1 MKPLVAEW
9 VQDKFLP
16 NRKMFHTRFAQVAK
30 IAKNEGKCGVYFA
43 RRSTCGLIKRHT
55 ALEKFMAP
63 HSASPARKR

>member
-30 IAKNEGKCGVYFA
+30 IAKNEGKCGVNF
-43 RRSTCGLIKRHT
+43 STWIQV
-55 ALEKFMAP
+55 EKINATP
-63 HSASPARKR
+63 PLRNS